1 MWNIKPHIRGDDMSA
16 HIVIDGDLSINFQI
30 DGEPSNIVKISDYA
44 YPVYTGVTQVT
55 PSAEMQTLL
64 TENKTV
70 ISNIVINPIPSNYG
84 LIAWNGSVLTVS

>member
-1 MWNIKPHIRGDDMSA
+1 MST
-16 HIVIDGDLSINFQI
+16 HVVIDGDLNLTLQM

-55 PSAEMQTLL
+55 PSSETQTLA

-70 ISNIVINPIPSNYG
+70 TANIIINPIPSNYG
-84 LIAWNGSVLTVS
+84 LITWNGSVLTVS